1 MILLSLLRHAQLSI
15 SDIDLIIFDECHH
28 CVGNHPYAVIMNE
41 FYHPAPS
48 YTRPRIFGMTASP
61 LAQSSAKMKETMDQ
75 LQQLQTI
82 LDCSIV
88 TIKDKRQLDGY
99 YAVAKEQVIEFSSSI
114 MIQTSYNEV
123 VKQYYEH
130 YREILDSCYH
140 KTSPVSQGDDDF
152 VVNDFL
158 KSLKSLFGVLD
169 RRVRE
174 LGYFAAVLLYFCLI
188 QGSYC
193 F

>member
-1 MILLSLLRHAQLSI
+1 
-15 SDIDLIIFDECHH
+15 
-28 CVGNHPYAVIMNE
+28 
-41 FYHPAPS
+41 
-48 YTRPRIFGMTASP
+48 MTASP